1 MKNFYMN
8 NKPLEKPKSYGI
20 IPCSDN
26 VEVGNFVFKYLVKL
40 FYKQILSRWGHSLVE
55 VKERTLNFVTI
66 SMLVKCLM

>member
-1 MKNFYMN
+1 MKNLYMN

-40 FYKQILSRWGHSLVE
+40 FGVL
-55 VKERTLNFVTI
+55 
-66 SMLVKCLM
+66 